1 MPKTVGT
8 LKISSL
14 LTARLYEP
22 KDKSLSIEFLKAHPV
37 TTHPELY
44 REVKGGRRQV
54 KDRVVTDAFCTL
66 LVDTLQSS
74 EAAFSTYKYHHS
86 GTGTTAEA
94 AAQTAL
100 VTPVE
105 TLRDEGSQTE
115 TSAKVYKTVATTT
128 YTGTRAITEHA
139 VFNAAGSG
147 DPATG
152 GGMMDRSKFDAINVV
167 SGNQIE
173 WTYEL
178 TVSSGG

>member
-1 MPKTVGT
+1 MPETVGT
-8 LKISSL
+8 LKIGSL

-37 TTHPELY
+37 TTHPKLY

-54 KDRVVTDAFCTL
+54 KDRVVTDAFCAM
-66 LVDTLQSS
+66 LVDELQSS
-74 EAAFSTYKYHHS
+74 QPTFSTFKWHHS

-94 AAQTAL
+94 AAQTDL
-100 VTPVE
+100 VTPVS
-105 TLRDEGSQTE
+105 TRDEGSLTE
-115 TSAKVYKTVATTT
+115 TSAKVFKSVGTTT
-128 YTGTRAITEHA
+128 YSGTSAITEHGLFSA
-139 VFNAAGSG
+139 ETSG
-147 DPATG
+147 T
-152 GGMMDRSKFDAINVV
+152 MMDRSKFDAINVV